1 MNQLIEQ
8 AQRMSRRD
16 LGAWGEKCAETYLR
30 ANDYRILDR
39 NWRGCGGEL
48 DIVAYDP
55 QREAV
60 VAVEGKTRRACTLG
74 IVSTG
79 TPEEAII
86 PVKLARLRS
95 LIGQW
100 CMSVGA
106 ARLQAE
112 VKNIA
117 VDVVGVVVH
126 ADQYSVNHV
135 KDVQ

>member
-16 LGAWGEKCAETYLR
+16 LGAWGEKCAEIYLR
-30 ANDYRILDR
+30 GDGYKILDR
-39 NWRGCGGEL
+39 NWRGRGGEL

-60 VAVEGKTRRACTLG
+60 VAVEVKTRRANMSG
-74 IVSTG
+74 IVATG

-86 PVKLARLRS
+86 PAKLARLRS

-100 CMSVGA
+100 CA
-106 ARLQAE
+106 DAE
-112 VKNIA
+112 KLPNQRAVKNIA
-117 VDVVGVVVH
+117 IDVVGVVVC
-126 ADQYSVNHV
+126 ADRYSVRHV
-135 KDVQ
+135 KDVR